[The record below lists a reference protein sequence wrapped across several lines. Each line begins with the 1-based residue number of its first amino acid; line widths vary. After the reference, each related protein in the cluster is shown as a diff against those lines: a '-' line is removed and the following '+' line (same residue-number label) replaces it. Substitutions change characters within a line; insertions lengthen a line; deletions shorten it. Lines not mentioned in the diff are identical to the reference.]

1 MTEDLTRHLAR
12 EILKSR
18 ARALARPPLLEQERQ
33 VRFDLVTFKVLQYEL
48 AVESKFV
55 DEVFW
60 IHGLTPVPQTSAL
73 VRGLT
78 SVHGQIS
85 TVIDMA
91 VLLGLKSDQQ
101 LFELPLVDE
110 SKREVGLLVRFGA
123 LRLAL
128 SIDELIGV
136 REVDEGEINP
146 AALAATLEASEESR
160 LKNFYLAATEDQ
172 LIILDAKRI
181 FTDSMIVALSG

>member
-1 MTEDLTRHLAR
+1 MNESDDLAR
-12 EILKSR
+12 EILKVR
-18 ARALARPPLLEQERQ
+18 ARALARPPVLEQERQ
-33 VRFDLVTFKVLQYEL
+33 VRFDLVTFKVMQCDL
-48 AVESKFV
+48 AIESKFV

-60 IHGLTPVPQTSAL
+60 ISNLTPVPQTGAL

-78 SVHGQIS
+78 SLHGQVF

-91 VLLGLKSDQQ
+91 VLLGLKA
-101 LFELPLVDE
+101 EAAEPGACE
-110 SKREVGLLVRFGA
+110 ERREIGLLIRFGA

-136 REVDEGEINP
+136 REIDDGELSP
-146 AALAATLEASEESR
+146 AILADALSASEDSR
-160 LKNFYLAATEDQ
+160 LKNFYQAASDV

-181 FTDSMIVALSG
+181 FTDSMIVALAG